1 MRTNQMVDVNA
12 LLISEL
18 RGQLKG
24 LMIEVVT
31 KIMRST
37 KDPFTHNNIDLT
49 ILMHETVMVPYPTT
63 IVKFR
68 ERKKL
73 RKKS

>member
-1 MRTNQMVDVNA
+1 MRTNQMIDVNA

-37 KDPFTHNNIDLT
+37 KDHFTHNT
-49 ILMHETVMVPYPTT
+49 
-63 IVKFR
+63 
-68 ERKKL
+68 
-73 RKKS
+73 